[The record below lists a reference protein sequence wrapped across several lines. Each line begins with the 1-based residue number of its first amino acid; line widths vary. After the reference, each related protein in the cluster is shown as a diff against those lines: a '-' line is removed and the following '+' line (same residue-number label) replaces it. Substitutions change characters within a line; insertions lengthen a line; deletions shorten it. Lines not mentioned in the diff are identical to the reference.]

1 MDNFFKTY
9 NPTTEESLNV
19 YSYHTEDELNQKLQ
33 NLFDQ
38 QKDWKKKSLAQRI
51 QVLKKIKQQIQNV
64 SEQLSMV
71 MSVEMGKP
79 LAESKAEVQK
89 CLTLFDY
96 YELHAEQLLAPREV
110 LAQYP
115 KSQVRFQP
123 MGIVLSFMPWN
134 FPLWQVMRFAVPAWL
149 AGNVILQKHSELTAG
164 VSILIERL
172 VLEATG
178 LHLLENIFLPV
189 SRIKDLYA
197 DNRIQAVTFTGS
209 TNVGALVAEQA
220 GRNLKK
226 CVLELGGSDAY
237 ILDPSADLKTAIEF
251 CAKAKL
257 VNNGQ
262 SCVAAKRFFVPE
274 EMLESFVFSLSEKLK
289 SKKMGNP
296 LESGTDLGPLAS
308 QAFKNKIQSQWDS
321 LSALTRHSLNT
332 SSELMGLNNRL
343 TPDKGYFF
351 SPKIAVVS
359 DLKPAQ
365 EHQFIQSFQ
374 EEEFFGPVALVY
386 SYKSQ
391 EEMLYR
397 VNQSPYGLGAAWF
410 GDPEKFAKENM
421 ADQIDVGM
429 IAVNEMIKSDARLP
443 FGGVKKSG
451 FGRELGDFGIFEFC
465 SVQTLGWG

>member
-19 YSYHTEDELNQKLQ
+19 YSYHTDDELNQKLQ
-33 NLFDQ
+33 NLSDQ
-38 QKDWKKKSLAQRI
+38 QKVWKQKNLAQRI
-51 QVLKKIKQQIQNV
+51 QVLKKIKQQIQNT
-64 SEQLSMV
+64 SEQLAMV
-71 MSVEMGKP
+71 MTVEMGKP

-96 YELHAEQLLAPREV
+96 YEQHAEQLLSPRDV
-110 LAQYP
+110 SAQYR

-164 VSILIERL
+164 VSVLIERL
-172 VLEATG
+172 VFEATG
-178 LHLLENIFLPV
+178 LNLLENIFLPV
-189 SRIKDLYA
+189 SRIKDLYR
-197 DNRIQAVTFTGS
+197 DDRIQAVTFTGS
-209 TNVGALVAEQA
+209 TSVGALVAEQA

-237 ILDPSADLKTAIEF
+237 ILDPTAELKTAVEF

-274 EMLESFVFSLSEKLK
+274 EMLESFTEALAEKLYA
-289 SKKMGNP
+289 KKMGNP
-296 LESGTDLGPLAS
+296 LESGAELGPLAS
-308 QAFKNKIQSQWDS
+308 QTFKNKIQMQWDS
-321 LSALTRHSLNT
+321 LSSITQHR
-332 SSELMGLNNRL
+332 LNNSEVLIDLNRRA
-343 TPDKGYFF
+343 TPDRGFFF

-359 DLKPAQ
+359 GLKPAQ
-365 EHQFIQSFQ
+365 EHQFIHNFQ

-386 SYKSQ
+386 SYKTQ

-397 VNQSPYGLGAAWF
+397 VNQSSYGLGAAWF
-410 GDPEKFAKENM
+410 GDSEKFVHENI
-421 ADQIDVGM
+421 ADQLDVGM
-429 IAVNEMIKSDARLP
+429 IAVNEMIKSDVRLP